1 MPRATA
7 LTNHST
13 ACARTGVHGERSPA
27 RKSASKRPFLTPYE
41 PSPWRVVTSDGPLG
55 ASLMGYDSTI
65 AGFVRTMSVLE
76 RPIDAPVYFS
86 TLIDGAA
93 EFCKLS
99 TDVVEHQ
106 RQP

>member
-1 MPRATA
+1 MSRIR
-7 LTNHST
+7 S
-13 ACARTGVHGERSPA
+13 SPA
-27 RKSASKRPFLTPYE
+27 WAVD
-41 PSPWRVVTSDGPLG
+41 WIVGLG
-55 ASLMGYDSTI
+55 FSFTGYDRPS
-65 AGFVRTMSVLE
+65 GVSDCRMSGLD
-76 RPIDAPVYFS
+76 RPIDAPVHFS

>member
-1 MPRATA
+1 MPRTTA

-41 PSPWRVVTSDGPLG
+41 PSPWRVVTADGPLG

-65 AGFVRTMSVLE
+65 DGCVRTMSVLDHSTDPAV
-76 RPIDAPVYFS
+76 RFS
-86 TLIDGAA
+86 TLIDGASG
-93 EFCKLS
+93 FCIILEDAFRKS
-99 TDVVEHQ
+99 S
-106 RQP
+106 P